1 MGRGV
6 ETIEREIDRE
16 KQTEREIDRKRKR
29 QKEKQTERE
38 IEREREI
45 DREKQT
51 EREID
56 RQKEKER
63 VIKPFLNFLET
74 LLFSVK
80 LEIRLACSKQLT
92 QVIWNPSL
100 FRRT

>member
-1 MGRGV
+1 MKTKKRGFCFNMGRGV
-6 ETIEREIDRE
+6 ETIEREIDKE
-16 KQTEREIDRKRKR
+16 KQTDREIDRKRNR
-29 QKEKQTERE
+29 QKEKETERE
-38 IEREREI
+38 
-45 DREKQT
+45 
-51 EREID
+51 

-63 VIKPFLNFLET
+63 LIKPFLNFLET